1 MTSKFHNKKIIII
14 GSGFRAMMTAFYCL
28 KKSNDVTLLSKNE
41 NIHGVMSPIK
51 WLGGNFDKGYHFFD
65 GFNIRN
71 KKILEEFV
79 DKENLY
85 DFGYGAA
92 TYTNNKTY
100 PDHGIPYWLHKS
112 LLFSFN
118 SFIQYLFLIFKKKN
132 INIESYQDLLCTLPS
147 NISKILE
154 KACLRNTNLNAN
166 ELSSIVSRYSHFLC
180 YRQTIFPDTISNFLK
195 KINFFNERLASRRKS
210 LNLDQISLYPKGKNM
225 GFIACEME
233 KKLKELGLKII
244 ISEKNQISNSNN
256 RLVVSS
262 DKGSHNPDYI
272 FIVTELDDALKLF
285 EEKISDKKNNHFVSQ
300 VLYYFATNTLHSK
313 FQYIHGND
321 INIYTNRATNI
332 SLYGEKTN
340 SNEFVISAEVPTK
353 INSDVWRNSE
363 SFKEIIWNE
372 LKMMNMVAKNQN
384 FTNYKIFNVEK
395 TLSVPLI
402 NFDNS
407 LKTFHSLINS
417 KYSNKIL
424 LPGVGTFT
432 RNIFMNSLNSIFKN
446 ENK

>member
-1 MTSKFHNKKIIII
+1 MKQ
-14 GSGFRAMMTAFYCL
+14 
-28 KKSNDVTLLSKNE
+28 LLLC
-41 NIHGVMSPIK
+41 VQ
-51 WLGGNFDKGYHFFD
+51 LC
-65 GFNIRN
+65 
-71 KKILEEFV
+71 
-79 DKENLY
+79 
-85 DFGYGAA
+85 
-92 TYTNNKTY
+92 
-100 PDHGIPYWLHKS
+100 
-112 LLFSFN
+112 
-118 SFIQYLFLIFKKKN
+118 QLFLK
-132 INIESYQDLLCTLPS
+132 
-147 NISKILE
+147 
-154 KACLRNTNLNAN
+154 
-166 ELSSIVSRYSHFLC
+166 
-180 YRQTIFPDTISNFLK
+180 
-195 KINFFNERLASRRKS
+195 
-210 LNLDQISLYPKGKNM
+210 
-225 GFIACEME
+225 
-233 KKLKELGLKII
+233 KELGLKII
-244 ISEKNQISNSNN
+244 ISEKSQISNSND
-256 RLVVSS
+256 RLMVNS

-272 FIVTELDDALKLF
+272 FIVTELDDAIKLF